1 MYPLIFQG
9 VHGMNL
15 GVGGLPFFG
24 MIVGQLLAGSLI
36 FIRQPG
42 YQKKLAANN
51 NIPIP
56 EWRLPEVIAGG
67 VCFSAGLFWIGWY
80 VNQD

>member
-9 VHGMNL
+9 VHGMSL

-24 MIVGQLLAGSLI
+24 MIVGQLLAALLI
-36 FIRQPG
+36 LIRQPG
-42 YQKKLAANN
+42 YQRKLAANN
-51 NIPIP
+51 NLPIP

-67 VCFSAGLFWIGWY
+67 VCFSAGLFWIGW
-80 VNQD
+80 